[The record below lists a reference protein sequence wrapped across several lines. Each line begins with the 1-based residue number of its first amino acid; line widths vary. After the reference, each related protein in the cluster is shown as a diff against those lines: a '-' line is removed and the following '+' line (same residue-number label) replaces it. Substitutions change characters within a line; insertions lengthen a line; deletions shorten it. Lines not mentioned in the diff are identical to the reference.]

1 MDPRSWGCMHECVRM
16 CPLFKDCTEDMG
28 ERDGFVRAVMLED
41 LAEDRSGEGWRTGG
55 RCFSELW
62 RMSQLLRRRD
72 AGRASTVLCLV
83 SGRLGDSH
91 PFLTQSH
98 VSILG

>member
-1 MDPRSWGCMHECVRM
+1 
-16 CPLFKDCTEDMG
+16 MG

-41 LAEDRSGEGWRTGG
+41 LAEEAEVARGGGQEGAVSASCGACRNCSGGET
-55 RCFSELW
+55 
-62 RMSQLLRRRD
+62 
-72 AGRASTVLCLV
+72 RASTVLCLV